1 MLKILTAN
9 PLLLF
14 AIILSIVSLA
24 LLIAVIILWI
34 KLERFLAGPSAKDV
48 GDSLHNIKQDLSE
61 LKNFR
66 EELEK
71 YLTDVEKRLKQS
83 VQAVE
88 TVRFNP
94 WSGTG
99 QGGAQSFATAF
110 LNEDGHGVVIS
121 SLYARDHVSIFGK
134 PIKKYLSE
142 HELSTE
148 ESQAIEGAKRQLH

>member
-1 MLKILTAN
+1 MINVLTGN
-9 PLLLF
+9 PLLL
-14 AIILSIVSLA
+14 ATIVLALVSLA
-24 LLIAVIILWI
+24 LIATTIVLWL
-34 KLERFLAGPSAKDV
+34 KLHRFLAGPSAHDV
-48 GDSLHNIKQDLSE
+48 GESIHHIKSDLDE

-66 EELEK
+66 DELEK
-71 YLTDVEKRLKQS
+71 YLATVEKRLKKS

-134 PIKKYLSE
+134 SIKKYLSE
-142 HELSTE
+142 HELSNE
-148 ESQAIEGAKRQLH
+148 ESQAVENAKNQLH